1 MPASPTHT
9 STEVEII
16 TLGRIYVQTAYLLP
30 LWIFKICD
38 LRNALKTVFSSRH
51 TCMVRLLIVLVPL
64 CLSLVFLGFFCRCFE
79 EPYVVFGDVHPAE
92 STCRFYWALL
102 ASILLSVLYVHS
114 VQCIGKLQ
122 AKFQLVIF
130 FFFVYHCAIRML
142 ALILYIH
149 FYCEFGKHH
158 RSGADCRRKVK
169 LSIYSSLL
177 FLWAYILPCS
187 DLNVYSC
194 SDLIIIFNRQMSTR
208 PVTGLQT
215 YICYFR
221 NLCLC

>member
-130 FFFVYHCAIRML
+130 FFFCVSLCNKDVSFDIVYP
-142 ALILYIH
+142 
-149 FYCEFGKHH
+149 F
-158 RSGADCRRKVK
+158 
-169 LSIYSSLL
+169 LL
-177 FLWAYILPCS
+177 WIWETSQKWCW
-187 DLNVYSC
+187 
-194 SDLIIIFNRQMSTR
+194 
-208 PVTGLQT
+208 LQKESK
-215 YICYFR
+215 IEHI
-221 NLCLC
+221 